1 MTYNLLPDG
10 LCPLSSI
17 LDKEILVSHS
27 LLLQDMIAIKET
39 LKDLL
44 HPRHNHSYLDYWK
57 LEKLLNFPF
66 AICFNNPSY
75 YYYYPFLACLFK
87 AIRSPKWSVRN
98 LRFQFDV
105 MSVVD
110 SGRSAPLFTTKSS
123 RPKEIKVMGIESKNF
138 PRRLLGVIMS
148 GTPLSYPLIP

>member
-27 LLLQDMIAIKET
+27 LLLQDMVAIKET

-75 YYYYPFLACLFK
+75 YYYYTFLACLFL

-110 SGRSAPLFTTKSS
+110 LAGVLPYLQQ
-123 RPKEIKVMGIESKNF
+123 N
-138 PRRLLGVIMS
+138 LLGQKK
-148 GTPLSYPLIP
+148 LRLWE